1 MFKDVNAS
9 DNLLIQLLES
19 AFYEKFKQYK
29 IKNDFEQNIF
39 SKYFIYME
47 KSNIIGFI
55 NYYDMYERFELSY
68 IEVKEEYRNQKIGSK
83 LIEHLIE
90 IAKYKDVDN
99 ITLEVNINN
108 IYAIKL
114 YEKYGF
120 KKVAIRKGYYD
131 GIDGYLMERK
141 MM

>member
-1 MFKDVNAS
+1 MFKDINAS
-9 DNLLIQLLES
+9 DNLLIQSLES
-19 AFYEKFKQYK
+19 TFCEKFKQYK

-90 IAKYKDVDN
+90 IAKSKNIDN

>member
-1 MFKDVNAS
+1 MFKDINAS

-19 AFYEKFKQYK
+19 TFCEKFKKYK

-55 NYYDMYERFELSY
+55 NYYDVYERFELSY
-68 IEVKEEYRNQKIGSK
+68 IEVKEEYRNQKVGSK

-90 IAKYKDVDN
+90 IAKSKNVDN
-99 ITLEVNINN
+99 ITLEVNVNN